1 MSKSKINIKIK
12 SNLSKNNTLRYA
24 LISSITVVIYLISL
38 STSNSYAEDIVTI
51 SERNIF
57 KDSNDKWNLV
67 GTLTNIGKTPL
78 EVTIAVD
85 VKKPFQSEQE
95 VLKSKTFAS
104 VLYPHREVP
113 FKFTINNGELFEG
126 SVFVVETKEV
136 NKPLFATVKHEY
148 SNIAMGDEKALI
160 GTIKNIGSSI
170 INDVAIY
177 ASVHSKDGTQLDS
190 VKSAVIPILY
200 PGEEKPYKII
210 SDPTTRSLAYYYSC
224 AGLDINSPITTLDL
238 GGGEFLAFHF
248 ESASIVSNFIYDKSS
263 DNIMFTIKPYNPEGG
278 DLIFKIPQSNI
289 NQKVNISVDGK
300 PHKEATITTDGKT
313 ITMKVSI
320 PSDEHKVIISGAR
333 NGV

>member
-1 MSKSKINIKIK
+1 MGKSKIK
-12 SNLSKNNTLRYA
+12 SKNNPSKNNTLRYA
-24 LISSITVVIYLISL
+24 LISSITIVIYLISL
-38 STSNSYAEDIVTI
+38 SISNSYAEDIVSI

-57 KDSNDKWNLV
+57 KDSNDKLNLV

-78 EVTIAVD
+78 EVTIGVD

-113 FKFTINNGELFEG
+113 FKFTIKNGELFEG

-136 NKPLFATVKHEY
+136 NKPLFATLKHEY

-190 VKSAVIPILY
+190 VKSTVIPILY

-210 SDPTTRSLAYYYSC
+210 PEPTTRSLAYYYSC

-238 GGGEFLAFHF
+238 GGEFLAFNF
-248 ESASIVSNFIYDKSS
+248 ESASLVSNFIYDKSS
-263 DNIMFTIKPYNPEGG
+263 DSIMFTIKPYNPEGG
-278 DLIFKIPQSNI
+278 DLIFKIPQSNP

-300 PHKEATITTDGKT
+300 AHKEATISTDGKT

-320 PSDEHKVIISGAR
+320 PSDEHKVIITGAR

>member
-1 MSKSKINIKIK
+1 MSKSRINIKIK

-38 STSNSYAEDIVTI
+38 STSNSYAEDIVSI

-57 KDSNDKWNLV
+57 KDSNDKLNLV

-78 EVTIAVD
+78 EVTIGVD

-95 VLKSKTFAS
+95 VLKSKSFAS

-238 GGGEFLAFHF
+238 GGGEFLAFNF
-248 ESASIVSNFIYDKSS
+248 ESASLVSNFIYDKSS

-278 DLIFKIPQSNI
+278 DLIFKIPQSDI

>member
-38 STSNSYAEDIVTI
+38 STSNSYAEDIVSI

-57 KDSNDKWNLV
+57 KDSNDKLNLV

-78 EVTIAVD
+78 EVTIGVD

-210 SDPTTRSLAYYYSC
+210 PESTTRSLAYYYSC
-224 AGLDINSPITTLDL
+224 AGLDINSPITTLDI
-238 GGGEFLAFHF
+238 GGGEFLAFDF
-248 ESASIVSNFIYDKSS
+248 ESASLVSNFIYDKSS
-263 DNIMFTIKPYNPEGG
+263 DSIKFTIKPYNPEGG
-278 DLIFKIPQSNI
+278 DLIFKIPQSNT
-289 NQKVNISVDGK
+289 NQKINISIDGK
-300 PHKEATITTDGKT
+300 LHKEATITTDGKT

-320 PSDEHKVIISGAR
+320 PADEHNVIISGAR

>member
-1 MSKSKINIKIK
+1 MGKSKIK
-12 SNLSKNNTLRYA
+12 SKNNPSKNNTLRYA
-24 LISSITVVIYLISL
+24 LISSITIVIYLISL
-38 STSNSYAEDIVTI
+38 SISNSYAEDIVSI

-57 KDSNDKWNLV
+57 KDSNDKLNLV

-78 EVTIAVD
+78 EVTIGVD

-113 FKFTINNGELFEG
+113 FKFTIKNGELFEG

-136 NKPLFATVKHEY
+136 NKPLFATLKHEY

-190 VKSAVIPILY
+190 VKSTVIPILY

-210 SDPTTRSLAYYYSC
+210 PEPTTRSLAYYYSC

-238 GGGEFLAFHF
+238 GGGEFLAFNF
-248 ESASIVSNFIYDKSS
+248 ESASLVSNFIYDKSS
-263 DNIMFTIKPYNPEGG
+263 DSIMFTIKPYNPEGG
-278 DLIFKIPQSNI
+278 DLIFKIPQSNP

-300 PHKEATITTDGKT
+300 AHKEATISTDGKT

-320 PSDEHKVIISGAR
+320 PSDEHKVIITGAR

>member
-1 MSKSKINIKIK
+1 MDKSKIK
-12 SNLSKNNTLRYA
+12 SNLRKNNTLKYA

-38 STSNSYAEDIVTI
+38 SISNSYAEDIVSI

-57 KDSNDKWNLV
+57 KDSNDKLNLV
-67 GTLTNIGKTPL
+67 DTLTNIGKTPL
-78 EVTIAVD
+78 EVTIGVD
-85 VKKPFQSEQE
+85 VKKPFQSEPE

-113 FKFTINNGELFEG
+113 FKFTIKNGDSFEG

-136 NKPLFATVKHEY
+136 NKPLFGNLKHEY

-160 GTIKNIGSSI
+160 GTIKNTGSSI
-170 INDVAIY
+170 INDVAVY
-177 ASVHSKDGTQLDS
+177 ASVHSYDGTQLDS

-210 SDPTTRSLAYYYSC
+210 PEPNTRSLAYYYSC
-224 AGLDINSPITTLDL
+224 AGLDVNSPITTLDV
-238 GGGEFLAFHF
+238 GGGEFLAFSF
-248 ESASIVSNFIYDKSS
+248 ESASLVSNFIYDKSS
-263 DNIMFTIKPYNPEGG
+263 DSIMFTIKPYNPQGG
-278 DLIFKIPQSNI
+278 DLIFKIPQSNT
-289 NQKVNISVDGK
+289 NQKVKISVDGK
-300 PHKEATITTDGKT
+300 PDKEAMITTDGKT

-320 PSDEHKVIISGAR
+320 SSNEHNVIISGAR

>member
-1 MSKSKINIKIK
+1 MGKSKIK
-12 SNLSKNNTLRYA
+12 SKNNPSKNNTLRYA
-24 LISSITVVIYLISL
+24 LISSITIVIYLISL
-38 STSNSYAEDIVTI
+38 SISNSYAEDIVSI

-57 KDSNDKWNLV
+57 KDSNDKLNLV

-78 EVTIAVD
+78 EVSIGVD

-113 FKFTINNGELFEG
+113 FKFTIKNGELFEG

-136 NKPLFATVKHEY
+136 NKPLFATLKHEY

-190 VKSAVIPILY
+190 VKSTVIPILY

-210 SDPTTRSLAYYYSC
+210 PEPTTRSLAYYYSC

-238 GGGEFLAFHF
+238 GGEFLAFNF
-248 ESASIVSNFIYDKSS
+248 ESASLVSNFIYDKSS
-263 DNIMFTIKPYNPEGG
+263 DSIMFTIKPYNPEGG
-278 DLIFKIPQSNI
+278 DLIFKIPQSNP

-300 PHKEATITTDGKT
+300 AHKEATISTDGKT

-320 PSDEHKVIISGAR
+320 PSDEHKVIITGAR